1 MRYGIRVDSAGLGG
15 PAGPARRPGRPGQPY
30 GAPQIDVPVRLN
42 TNENPYPL
50 SEALV
55 RAIADAV
62 ARVAGKL
69 NRYPDRDSSACVPT
83 WPPTSGTG

>member
-1 MRYGIRVDSAGLGG
+1 MRTGQALPLRDDLAG
-15 PAGPARRPGRPGQPY
+15 RQPY

-42 TNENPYPL
+42 VNENPYPL

-62 ARVAGKL
+62 AGVAGKL
-69 NRYPDRDSSACVPT
+69 NRYPDRELRRPA
-83 WPPTSGTG
+83 